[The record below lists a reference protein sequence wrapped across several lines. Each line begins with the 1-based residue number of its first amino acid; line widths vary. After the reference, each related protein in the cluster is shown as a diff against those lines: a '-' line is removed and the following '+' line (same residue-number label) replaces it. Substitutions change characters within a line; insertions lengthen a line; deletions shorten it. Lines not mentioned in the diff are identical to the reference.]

1 MKGVIKV
8 RKRFNNI
15 SDVHVVAVHDL
26 VLIVAEALHSRSLE
40 PERLYHPSPKTAI
53 DIINEGTGK

>member
-1 MKGVIKV
+1 V

-15 SDVHVVAVHDL
+15 SDVHIVAVHDL